1 MEDYHQGLKT
11 GCSIEKRQLQSY
23 EALRRLLGLLAP
35 TAVRLLQLRAVARE
49 TPERLASEILPT
61 DLVQVVALLAQVPAA
76 ILTAQQCWY
85 AIARCGGYLRRRS
98 SGPPGWKTLW
108 KGWFYVQTLLEGVH
122 LATRL
127 SLD

>member
-1 MEDYHQGLKT
+1 M
-11 GCSIEKRQLQSY
+11 QSY
-23 EALRRLLGLLAP
+23 EALRRLRGLLAP

-49 TPERLASEILPT
+49 TPERLASEILPA
-61 DLVQVVALLAQVPAA
+61 DLLQVVAVLAKVPAA
-76 ILTAQQCWY
+76 ALTAQQCWY
-85 AIARCGGYLRRRS
+85 AIARCGGYLRRRN

-127 SLD
+127 SLN

>member
-1 MEDYHQGLKT
+1 
-11 GCSIEKRQLQSY
+11 
-23 EALRRLLGLLAP
+23 
-35 TAVRLLQLRAVARE
+35 
-49 TPERLASEILPT
+49 
-61 DLVQVVALLAQVPAA
+61 ALLAKVPAA
-76 ILTAQQCWY
+76 ALTAQQCWY

-127 SLD
+127 SLDEKLVISSQAVALAAAFAVAPGSSRRPGFSTALQSLLHVLFRHTHNLHDFLPTCRATHNA